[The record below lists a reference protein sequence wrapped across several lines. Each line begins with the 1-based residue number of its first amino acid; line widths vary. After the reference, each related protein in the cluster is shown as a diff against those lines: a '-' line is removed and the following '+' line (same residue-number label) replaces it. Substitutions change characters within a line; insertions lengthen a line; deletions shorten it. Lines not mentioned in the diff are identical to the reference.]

1 MIHQRKIIKAIA
13 YAILLCFTSLTGAQP
28 LYAIPANTQLPT
40 LDPNVDP
47 IGATVPGANQITGNT
62 MNIQQTAETS
72 IIKWQDFS
80 IGADA
85 TVNFNYN
92 GEGGFNSLNYV
103 MNGPVSEIYG
113 QLTALGGNIFIANP
127 AGVQIGNSA
136 QINVGSLYVTNKD
149 VGSVL
154 TEKDN
159 YTLDDITSAINSAKV
174 ADTNAELM
182 SLGSIISTNNNVTF
196 DGNRIVIDTE
206 RLYTNEDGTKM
217 RGLDEKGVS
226 SGNTNDI
233 GGLTIKTDNTNDVI
247 LGYDGTKD
255 EDGNTIITGDISF
268 KLGDESTPFGNTD
281 TTTYH
286 GYQWIRDLFQ
296 LQDIANT
303 ESLDGWYA
311 LRNSID
317 ASYTENENYTSGIGG
332 DTKGSGFRP
341 IGGYY
346 GADNTERKS
355 FTGRFDGLGYN
366 IFGLN
371 IDRPG
376 DNNIGLFGYVGRND
390 VNDPVA
396 YVRNFTIN
404 SGSINGYNSV
414 GSAIGTAVYGTVVEN
429 IINTADITGNNSVGG
444 IIGIMTSNTSESAY
458 SSGHMSDLINIGTV
472 SGYASVGGII
482 GYLLNSILDGTTYN
496 LGAVSGKDGD
506 WQGTH
511 GEKEQSRNIGGI
523 AGWSSNS
530 TIGNDGD
537 GFQIYNQAA
546 VTGGYNVGGIVGSL
560 TSKSSV
566 TNVANHGTITATG
579 YSSSYS
585 DGNYYQY
592 HTAEK
597 NKDNI
602 GGEQVVNGNDQINK
616 LDNGLVTVAVNV
628 ANAGGI
634 VGKANDA
641 EITNVLNDGDVTAAR
656 NDTDEYH
663 IAGNVGG
670 VVGRAQDTTIT
681 NATNREN
688 SVAGAH
694 NVGGVAGLLY
704 DSSVTNGTNDGGD
717 ITGTGARY
725 GEGEDN
731 TVSERVRPQT
741 TQTRPTVVDEV
752 FTVGNIGGIAGYM
765 YDSKM
770 KTTQD
775 GTTVSIG
782 AFIDNSTNR
791 GTVHSELITDKNNV
805 PETAKAANVGGIVGK
820 VDMKDNQSMSDVTP
834 GQTGQIAGTDDYAK
848 VSIRHSYNTGD
859 VQGYTGVGGIAGMMY
874 NGSVARSFNMG
885 TLSATRQSEH
895 DSREALNMGGIV
907 GDTTEETSAR
917 TMIYDVYN
925 AGQIGDDTFQL
936 YGRHVGG
943 VVGRLSGN
951 IDKAYNTGDI
961 YNGFSTVG
969 GVVGYWNAGNISN
982 VFNTGD
988 ITVVNNDWNNYT
1000 SEVGGIV
1007 GSFYND
1013 TYNSTLEY
1021 AYNLGT
1027 LRSFTPY
1034 ETYKKD
1040 KINSVSGILGS
1051 LNIGGKLSISNV
1063 YTLGNLYTAEQA
1075 AKDGDYVNKYGE
1087 EIHKIYYGGHGNY
1100 GPSNNSLNA
1109 QQNTFYIEPENSDV
1123 FSVLKSGAAPNIAW
1137 DERSDPGAY
1146 KSDTDYQHNMTS
1158 DIYNAKANMGIT
1170 DDGHTKKI
1178 PEGENEQHWRI
1189 YDGTPILNVFLPYA
1203 EDFFSGATEAG
1214 KEYKIPGNVESIQF
1228 GTAYNP
1234 LITIVNFKDGSNG
1247 TLNLDWGDLGI
1258 TSTAG
1263 LAVYNGSLNLI
1274 DFQNNGDYYF
1284 GGTIYADGGL
1294 TVTAPEMTDD
1304 DKSQFVI
1311 SDGAKLYGSSVTVD
1325 TKGRG
1330 ALISGSITATGRN
1343 GGGDIEITTGEK
1355 DGGRSEAD
1363 IEILGSLTSAN
1374 GDAVTVESIRGQ
1386 RDDSKGWNSDQ
1397 SSVLKTLLNDPL
1409 TKELP
1414 SYKNI
1419 YSYTTDGEGVIISK
1433 GGKIDVTTGGSAS
1446 ILYGNMEIGAINSDG
1461 DFSVTADKGI
1471 HLDSAMNL
1479 GGNLNLTSDGEIVLD
1494 FASDGSIEHIHDFVG
1509 HFNKKETEYAV
1520 NIKGGGNFIIGL
1532 DMWNDEEGTFD
1543 INKFDKDD
1551 SFGSA
1556 AELEEGLD
1564 AMNVRRLNDE
1574 GDVDASFEYRADEN
1588 VYLWIEDAYQLK
1600 GIQDYIAD
1608 TENNSQEFRDA
1619 FLRYNFALKNDIDA
1633 SVLKDK
1639 NGNSTFTSI
1648 GTGTD
1653 GFYGVFDG
1661 RGFRILGLTANGEDA
1676 GLFSKLTSEYDEI
1689 SGRNRTATIR
1699 DLRVYSSNFSGTN
1712 SAGAIA
1718 GVNEG
1723 GVISGVTTLGNYVEA
1738 TGKDGADTGVQ
1749 DVRGAAGGIVGINK
1763 GEIKGS
1769 DASDVVVAG
1778 GANVTAG
1785 GVAGVN
1791 DTNGLIGAKFE
1802 NGGFVT
1808 AEGKTAED
1816 YLVTADSAVTANA
1829 GGIFSIG
1836 GAVGVNKGE
1845 ANLLNSTGVTNGR
1858 SGTDAYN
1865 VDKNVGGVVGLNDG
1879 DMTSLYNESIVM
1891 GKDNVGGVAGTNEG
1905 NMSNAVNATSVT
1917 ADGTTYGDTDD
1928 DKAKGNVGGIAG
1940 VNSGTIDSGRN
1951 AGVVTGGQNVGG
1963 MVGANDNGILSNLS
1977 NALAAVINGV
1987 KHVGGIAGTN
1997 SGNITGSDNLLN
2009 EGAIRGN
2016 TYVGGVAGLNTGTIQ
2031 NTNTAS
2037 KIEATGT
2044 NAKYFG
2050 GVTGDNQGT
2059 ISDVMNTSDLTVT
2072 GGNYV
2077 GGITG
2082 RNYGE
2087 NAKFEGDLINEG
2099 NVSGATNVG
2108 GIVGKNEDTSGVLK
2122 GEEGE
2127 EGRLYVANRGN
2138 VSANNGGAAGIFY
2151 ENTDDIE
2158 NATIENTG
2166 VINGYA
2172 DGSGGEN
2179 TGALFGVNTGNI
2191 TNSTLKNS
2199 GEVTGGKNT
2208 GGLIG
2213 KNTGDI
2219 SYSSLINEVGA
2230 KVEGGENTG
2239 GLIGY
2244 NIGKI
2249 DGGRK
2254 NADGEDLGL
2263 YTYKIYN
2270 NGEVTGTTNVG
2281 GLIGYNTTNT
2291 TIDGTPYN
2299 GEGSLT
2305 AGYNTGVVTGSGEN
2319 VGGIAGTNA
2328 GIIDQ
2333 VFNTVMTALGT
2344 GEKVSGNNNVG
2355 GIVGSNT
2362 GTLTNAY
2369 NTTGV
2374 TATGVKGSIVGSN
2387 EGKVTN
2393 VYNVYATEDATN
2405 GKNVALIGGSNNSG
2419 KEFNGYNFAAGSDEA
2434 KKRESYGGF
2443 EFSESSDDDKTWK
2456 IYEGH
2461 STPLLKVFL
2470 TKAEYDGTQETLTYE
2485 AKNQNA
2491 SVDFVTA
2498 FDDKAAYENEN
2509 SLLTAIS
2516 GYNAGTYNAFYSGQI
2531 AASGTGDD
2539 FNPNNL
2545 GYDIDS
2551 TFTINKAKLNVTL
2564 DDISR
2569 TYGDANIT
2577 NNNTATDNGHYLDG
2591 NGYGYTVSAANEMT
2605 EEMIAE
2611 LGGEGFYTFVE
2622 DGAVKGV
2629 SGQKETNDVKGYT
2642 WSATFNLG
2650 DLSNNYEFADGESTL
2665 SLNKGVSNVTKAD
2678 LHVTLDE
2685 AKHTYG
2691 NTAVTN
2697 NGGAYAIKGDEVT
2710 FLNGDEWT
2718 VGDLVVTKTEDTA
2731 LTGDEIRVTENAGGD
2746 YKWNGTVVGKD
2757 GTNIDQNYN
2766 IIIDNAEQGAT
2777 STVEQAEITIAL
2789 DEVQRTYGDTS
2800 ITNNNGKYTFQFA
2813 DGTRLVNGDEGLAIN
2828 PEKIVDNALY
2838 YDKNA
2843 EETRTQNVKK
2853 DDYTWTVDKS
2863 DFTGVDDFL
2872 TNYDVTVKDGTS
2884 IVNQKELTVN
2894 DVAASIVYGNQGDR
2908 GFKLFDEDGIVSG
2921 GLNGIAYGDDVRLN
2935 VDFSDISEENLTGEY
2950 ANNRDGRI
2958 TANVGTYED
2967 SLIFSGLALT
2977 GDSKKIGNY
2986 KLASDWAGGKI
2997 RVDKANLK
3005 ITLEDIVREYGTLK
3019 PEEGSYGYAAEGLA
3033 NEDKLTFNDDIA
3045 QSLDG
3050 ALVWKGNELR
3060 TNDKGDYSY
3069 SDGIE
3074 KAFEGFNFGNYGYTI
3089 EGGSSEVT
3097 PRKISISDIYASIV
3111 YGMQDGKGFVID
3123 RGGSLGERAY
3133 ADDDLN
3139 LSYELSLGDG
3149 NFDASGVYMTNKDG
3163 RKTADV
3169 GFYGSEKLTF
3179 DGLTL
3184 SGEQAGNYELV
3195 SNTVNGY
3202 ITVTPATLYVTLS
3215 DVKHTY
3221 GDTSLDDD
3229 TKYGIDGFSGLVN
3242 DDDKNPGY
3250 TKDKIFG
3257 ELSDIDDDAL
3267 TDDGITK
3274 DANPNGESYTWTA
3287 KVSTV
3292 VDKLS
3297 QNYKIEVIDGKS
3309 TVGKAKLVVNVNNV
3323 DTIYGTQFDKDKYGY
3338 VFDENFGL
3346 VNNDNEETIRGAL
3359 GITADD
3365 YHNEAEKD
3373 GAGGVWTD
3381 GYKDDGYEITLNK
3394 QVNLTNYE
3402 VEYRAGEATV
3412 TKADLTI
3419 KADDQ
3424 NMLIGTTPNFTGTT
3438 LTELANQLVNGDSL
3452 PDGFGY
3458 EFGLED
3464 ESILDVIGTHPGVIG
3479 LLLGGRFYDGGKYE
3493 DWGNTVNAVF
3503 ANYNVNVEP
3512 GLLTIVPP
3520 SNSNYGHLHSDGWDR
3535 LRNFRERK
3543 AEVFFHEG
3551 GMEYDEDM

>member
-40 LDPNVDP
+40 
-47 IGATVPGANQITGNT
+47 GPGVNGYGDVTHGDASISVTGNT
-62 MNIQQTAETS
+62 MNIEQSTNTS
-72 IIKWQDFS
+72 VIQWDNFS

-85 TVNFNYN
+85 AVNFV
-92 GEGGFNSLNYV
+92 GSDGKTFTGMNSLNYV
-103 MNGPVSEIYG
+103 TGKDAPVSEIYG

-149 VGSVL
+149 IGQAI
-154 TEKDN
+154 KDGELKIDN
-159 YTLDDITSAINSAKV
+159 TTDIASAISSLSV

-182 SLGSIISTNNNVTF
+182 SLGSIISTKNNVTF

-206 RLYTNEDGTKM
+206 RLYTNEDGAKM
-217 RGLDEKGVS
+217 RGL
-226 SGNTNDI
+226 NNDI
-233 GGLTIKTDNTNDVI
+233 GGLTIKTEETNDVI
-247 LGYDGTKD
+247 LGYDGT
-255 EDGNTIITGDISF
+255 DGGATSFAINSKSTKFGDTG
-268 KLGDESTPFGNTD
+268 

-286 GYQWIRDLFQ
+286 GYQWVRDLFA
-296 LQDIANT
+296 LQNIAKT
-303 ESLDGWYA
+303 ENLGGWYA

-317 ASYTENENYTSGIGG
+317 ASYTENENYESGIDG
-332 DTKGSGFRP
+332 DTADSGFRP

-346 GADNTERKS
+346 SADNGDLES
-355 FTGRFDGLGYN
+355 FTGRFDGLGYD

-371 IDRPG
+371 IDRPD

-404 SGSINGYNSV
+404 SGSINGYNGV

-444 IIGIMTSNTSESAY
+444 IIGTMTSNSSESVY

-472 SGYASVGGII
+472 SGYASVGGIV
-482 GYLLNSILDGTTYN
+482 GYLLNSMLDGTTYN

-506 WQGTH
+506 WQSTH

-546 VTGGYNVGGIVGSL
+546 VTGGYNVGGIAGSL
-560 TSKSSV
+560 TATGNDKSSV
-566 TNVANHGTITATG
+566 TNAANHGTITAEG

-592 HTAEK
+592 HTAEI
-597 NKDNI
+597 NQDNI
-602 GGEQVVNGNDQINK
+602 DGEQVFNGNDQINK

-681 NATNREN
+681 DATNREN

-731 TVSERVRPQT
+731 TVSERVRPQK
-741 TQTRPTVVDEV
+741 TQTRPTAVDEV

-1075 AKDGDYVNKYGE
+1075 AKDGNYVNKYGE

-1137 DERSDPGAY
+1137 DERSDPEAY
-1146 KSDTDYQHNMTS
+1146 KSGTDSKHNMTG
-1158 DIYNAKANMGIT
+1158 DIYNAKANMDIT

-1234 LITIVNFKDGSNG
+1234 LITIVNFKDGND

-1263 LAVYNGSLNLI
+1263 LAVYNGSLNLTN
-1274 DFQNNGDYYF
+1274 FQNNGDYYF

-1294 TVTAPEMTDD
+1294 TVTAPEMADD

-1325 TKGRG
+1325 TNGRG

-1343 GGGDIEITTGEK
+1343 GDGDIEITTGEK

-1374 GDAVTVESIRGQ
+1374 GGAVTVESIRGQ
-1386 RDDSKGWNSDQ
+1386 RDDNKGWNSQQ
-1397 SSVLKTLLNDPL
+1397 SDVLKTLLNDPL

-1419 YSYTTDGEGVIISK
+1419 YSYTTGGEGVTISK
-1433 GGKIDVTTGGSAS
+1433 GGKIDITTGGSAS

-1494 FASDGSIEHIHDFVG
+1494 FAADGSIEHIHDFVG
-1509 HFNKKETEYAV
+1509 HFNEKTDYAV

-1532 DMWNDEEGTFD
+1532 DMWNDEKGTFD
-1543 INKFDKDD
+1543 INKFDRDD

-1564 AMNVRRLNDE
+1564 AMRVQRLDDE
-1574 GDVDASFEYRADEN
+1574 GNVDASFEYRADEN

-1600 GIQDYIAD
+1600 GIQDYID
-1608 TENNSQEFRDA
+1608 NEGNDDKFRKA

-1633 SVLKDK
+1633 SVLKDEDGK
-1639 NGNSTFTSI
+1639 STFTSI

-1951 AGVVTGGQNVGG
+1951 AVVVPGGQNVGG
-1963 MVGANDNGILSNLS
+1963 LVGANKKENEKKPGILKNLS
-1977 NALAAVINGV
+1977 NALAAVING
-1987 KHVGGIAGTN
+1987 KKFVGGIAGSN
-1997 SGNITGSDNLLN
+1997 SGTITGASNLVN
-2009 EGAIRGN
+2009 EGKISGETYVGGIVGANSGTINGN
-2016 TYVGGVAGLNTGTIQ
+2016 EGGTDNGVGLTNKATVSGSQFVGGVAGKNEHRGTIT
-2031 NTNTAS
+2031 NTNSDADL
-2037 KIEATGT
+2037 EATG
-2044 NAKYFG
+2044 NDAKYFG
-2050 GVTGDNQGT
+2050 GVAGQNDGT
-2059 ISDVMNTSDLTVT
+2059 IDGATNSGELEVESAAF
-2072 GGNYV
+2072 V

-2082 RNYGE
+2082 QNTATGTFIGTLRNDGIVIGKNKVGGIAGE
-2087 NAKFEGDLINEG
+2087 NLNENVLNNDDANDRLVIVNTEKVTAHEGGAAGIFYTNKGIINNVEIRNEGMIDGTGNSGNASGGLFGTNSGSITNSILTNTGTVSGTTDTGGLIGNNSGEVDKGSTLSNRGTVTGVENTGGLFGTNTNNVTNSSLINEVG
-2099 NVSGATNVG
+2099 GIVTGTGENVGGLIGKNTGTITGGRNEADTKYEHKIYNNGTVSGATNVG
-2108 GIVGKNEDTSGVLK
+2108 G
-2122 GEEGE
+2122 
-2127 EGRLYVANRGN
+2127 
-2138 VSANNGGAAGIFY
+2138 
-2151 ENTDDIE
+2151 
-2158 NATIENTG
+2158 
-2166 VINGYA
+2166 
-2172 DGSGGEN
+2172 
-2179 TGALFGVNTGNI
+2179 
-2191 TNSTLKNS
+2191 
-2199 GEVTGGKNT
+2199 
-2208 GGLIG
+2208 LIG
-2213 KNTGDI
+2213 NNAVEGDKTG
-2219 SYSSLINEVGA
+2219 SLI
-2230 KVEGGENTG
+2230 
-2239 GLIGY
+2239 
-2244 NIGKI
+2244 
-2249 DGGRK
+2249 
-2254 NADGEDLGL
+2254 
-2263 YTYKIYN
+2263 
-2270 NGEVTGTTNVG
+2270 
-2281 GLIGYNTTNT
+2281 
-2291 TIDGTPYN
+2291 
-2299 GEGSLT
+2299 

-2355 GIVGSNT
+2355 GIVGKNEA
-2362 GTLTNAY
+2362 GATLSNAY
-2369 NTTGV
+2369 NTTDVESVG
-2374 TATGVKGSIVGSN
+2374 TKGNIAGENSGTV
-2387 EGKVTN
+2387 E
-2393 VYNVYATEDATN
+2393 NVYAMNDSGRLFGKITSAVADTIKNAYSFSDDDEGKTEQGITFIAGN
-2405 GKNVALIGGSNNSG
+2405 GRNNKN
-2419 KEFNGYNFAAGSDEA
+2419 
-2434 KKRESYGGF
+2434 SYGGF
-2443 EFSESSDDDKTWK
+2443 SISGKADEETTWR
-2456 IYEGH
+2456 IYEGYN
-2461 STPLLKVFL
+2461 TPLLKVFL
-2470 TKAEYDGTQETLTYE
+2470 TDASYSGDSEFVY
-2485 AKNQNA
+2485 NA
-2491 SVDFVTA
+2491 SQQGINDPSKITA
-2498 FDDKAAYENEN
+2498 ADERQAYSNVN
-2509 SLLTAIS
+2509 SLLQNLTQK
-2516 GYNAGTYNAFYSGQI
+2516 NAGTYSVWSSQI
-2531 AASGTGDD
+2531 AGHTYNDADGSTVFD
-2539 FNPNNL
+2539 PNNL
-2545 GYDIDS
+2545 GYDID
-2551 TFTINKAKLNVTL
+2551 FDYEIKKAQLEVTL
-2564 DDISR
+2564 DDIYR
-2569 TYGDANIT
+2569 TYGNGTMYSDKEQSTQLTDYTNSFSYAAAEGTTLNETMEKELVGKINIAKLDDEAVDSLPTGRTTNDAGKHGWS
-2577 NNNTATDNGHYLDG
+2577 A
-2591 NGYGYTVSAANEMT
+2591 TVSLVGEDILNNYQLNANGDSAIT
-2605 EEMIAE
+2605 VA
-2611 LGGEGFYTFVE
+2611 GEGKSHVSKADLTITLSDVQREYGNAGTLTDGTQYGVE
-2622 DGAVKGV
+2622 DSEGLTNGDAGNLFFDAEAYEAVPGDNETYGDGALYDVNGDIR
-2629 SGQKETNDVKGYT
+2629 TNDVDGTYYWTVAENDYTKVFDGINTGNYNITVIKG
-2642 WSATFNLG
+2642 
-2650 DLSNNYEFADGESTL
+2650 E
-2665 SLNKGVSNVTKAD
+2665 SNVTPK
-2678 LHVTLDE
+2678 TLS
-2685 AKHTYG
+2685 
-2691 NTAVTN
+2691 VSS
-2697 NGGAYAIKGDEVT
+2697 I
-2710 FLNGDEWT
+2710 L
-2718 VGDLVVTKTEDTA
+2718 
-2731 LTGDEIRVTENAGGD
+2731 
-2746 YKWNGTVVGKD
+2746 
-2757 GTNIDQNYN
+2757 
-2766 IIIDNAEQGAT
+2766 AT
-2777 STVEQAEITIAL
+2777 
-2789 DEVQRTYGDTS
+2789 
-2800 ITNNNGKYTFQFA
+2800 
-2813 DGTRLVNGDEGLAIN
+2813 
-2828 PEKIVDNALY
+2828 
-2838 YDKNA
+2838 
-2843 EETRTQNVKK
+2843 
-2853 DDYTWTVDKS
+2853 
-2863 DFTGVDDFL
+2863 
-2872 TNYDVTVKDGTS
+2872 
-2884 IVNQKELTVN
+2884 
-2894 DVAASIVYGNQGDR
+2894 IVYGNQ
-2908 GFKLFDEDGIVSG
+2908 
-2921 GLNGIAYGDDVRLN
+2921 N
-2935 VDFSDISEENLTGEY
+2935 
-2950 ANNRDGRI
+2950 
-2958 TANVGTYED
+2958 
-2967 SLIFSGLALT
+2967 
-2977 GDSKKIGNY
+2977 
-2986 KLASDWAGGKI
+2986 
-2997 RVDKANLK
+2997 
-3005 ITLEDIVREYGTLK
+3005 
-3019 PEEGSYGYAAEGLA
+3019 
-3033 NEDKLTFNDDIA
+3033 
-3045 QSLDG
+3045 
-3050 ALVWKGNELR
+3050 
-3060 TNDKGDYSY
+3060 
-3069 SDGIE
+3069 
-3074 KAFEGFNFGNYGYTI
+3074 
-3089 EGGSSEVT
+3089 
-3097 PRKISISDIYASIV
+3097 
-3111 YGMQDGKGFVID
+3111 GKGFEVDVDDIELTGFAEDYGDEDFVDLD
-3123 RGGSLGERAY
+3123 RSYFGDTANGTFSEEYGILRY
-3133 ADDDLN
+3133 ATT
-3139 LSYELSLGDG
+3139 EVTAIRRP
-3149 NFDASGVYMTNKDG
+3149 ASSTWTTLILCSTQTP
-3163 RKTADV
+3163 RLARTAA
-3169 GFYGSEKLTF
+3169 SSKLT
-3179 DGLTL
+3179 
-3184 SGEQAGNYELV
+3184 GNK
-3195 SNTVNGY
+3195 GRM
-3202 ITVTPATLYVTLS
+3202 TPARTI
-3215 DVKHTY
+3215 
-3221 GDTSLDDD
+3221 TS
-3229 TKYGIDGFSGLVN
+3229 
-3242 DDDKNPGY
+3242 
-3250 TKDKIFG
+3250 
-3257 ELSDIDDDAL
+3257 
-3267 TDDGITK
+3267 
-3274 DANPNGESYTWTA
+3274 
-3287 KVSTV
+3287 
-3292 VDKLS
+3292 
-3297 QNYKIEVIDGKS
+3297 
-3309 TVGKAKLVVNVNNV
+3309 
-3323 DTIYGTQFDKDKYGY
+3323 
-3338 VFDENFGL
+3338 
-3346 VNNDNEETIRGAL
+3346 
-3359 GITADD
+3359 
-3365 YHNEAEKD
+3365 
-3373 GAGGVWTD
+3373 
-3381 GYKDDGYEITLNK
+3381 
-3394 QVNLTNYE
+3394 
-3402 VEYRAGEATV
+3402 
-3412 TKADLTI
+3412 
-3419 KADDQ
+3419 
-3424 NMLIGTTPNFTGTT
+3424 M
-3438 LTELANQLVNGDSL
+3438 
-3452 PDGFGY
+3452 
-3458 EFGLED
+3458 
-3464 ESILDVIGTHPGVIG
+3464 
-3479 LLLGGRFYDGGKYE
+3479 
-3493 DWGNTVNAVF
+3493 
-3503 ANYNVNVEP
+3503 
-3512 GLLTIVPP
+3512 
-3520 SNSNYGHLHSDGWDR
+3520 
-3535 LRNFRERK
+3535 
-3543 AEVFFHEG
+3543 
-3551 GMEYDEDM
+3551 